1 MSEKKEDNKKGCL
14 GCLGLIVLVILLF
27 AGCGALFDDDED
39 KPKSETEKQVQKQV
53 DEQEKKKKEKKK
65 TEKTEVTKTKEI
77 SNEEKLINSIQKEVS
92 KKNFNK
98 LVYNE
103 YDKVAVITLE
113 DYSGF
118 SKGSAVREM
127 QGGAGKALLGVK
139 NSKLGLKNVDVNVK
153 MKTEDKKMNKHND
166 IVLKMSFDKELI
178 SNLNKDNLYKIRE
191 DAESYATDYWL
202 DPNFK

>member
-1 MSEKKEDNKKGCL
+1 MSQKNDDNKKGCL
-14 GCLGLIVLVILLF
+14 GCLGIIVLVILLF
-27 AGCGALFDDDED
+27 AGCGVLFSD
-39 KPKSETEKQVQKQV
+39 KENEQKSKTEKQIQKQL
-53 DEQEKKKKEKKK
+53 DEREKEKEKKEKPEE
-65 TEKTEVTKTKEI
+65 TRTKEI
-77 SNEEKLINSIQKEVS
+77 SDEKKLINSVQEEVG

-139 NSKLGLKNVDVNVK
+139 NSKLGLNNVDVNVK

>member
-27 AGCGALFDDDED
+27 AGCGALFDADED

-77 SNEEKLINSIQKEVS
+77 SNKEKLINSIQKEVS

-113 DYSGF
+113 GYSGF
-118 SKGSAVREM
+118 SKDSAVREM

-139 NSKLGLKNVDVNVK
+139 NSKIDINNVDVNVK
-153 MKTEDKKMNKHND
+153 MKTEDENLKKHND
-166 IVLKMSFDKELI
+166 IILKMSFDKELI
-178 SNLNKDNLYKIRE
+178 SNLNKDNAYKIRE

>member
-1 MSEKKEDNKKGCL
+1 MSQTKYENKKGCL
-14 GCLGLIVLVILLF
+14 GCLGIIVLVILLF
-27 AGCGALFDDDED
+27 AGCGVLFGD
-39 KPKSETEKQVQKQV
+39 KENKQKSEIEKQIQKQL
-53 DEQEKKKKEKKK
+53 DEREKEKEKKEKPEE
-65 TEKTEVTKTKEI
+65 TRTKEI
-77 SNEEKLINSIQKEVS
+77 SDEKKLINSVQEEVG

-139 NSKLGLKNVDVNVK
+139 NSKLGLNNVDVNVK
-153 MKTEDKKMNKHND
+153 MKTEDEKMNKHND
-166 IVLKMSFDKELI
+166 IALKMSFDKELI